1 MADPG
6 QHRIHT
12 TPRPDGC
19 DVHLDGF
26 VHQGLVDLIGLLRDN
41 GVLWDDLVALIDN
54 PPAPPDSFQPERDL
68 PTEDLA
74 NRLAEHLP
82 TAIRLHREATTTLGT
97 TLTSIAQQQ
106 ARTTT
111 ATPATGQVA
120 A

>member
-19 DVHLDGF
+19 DLELEGF

-41 GVLWDDLVALIDN
+41 DVLWDDLVALIDN
-54 PPAPPDSFQPERDL
+54 PPAPPDAFIPERDL
-68 PTEDLA
+68 PTESLVE
-74 NRLAEHLP
+74 RLAAHLP
-82 TAIRLHREATTTLGT
+82 TTVRLHHRATAALADN
-97 TLTSIAQQQ
+97 LAQIITNQ
-106 ARTTT
+106 RPGIT
-111 ATPATGQVA
+111 AADGQVA